1 MMEYTTISETIL
13 LSYEQTKIAVYEETK
28 ELFED
33 APMLLELW
41 HQDAYQTSEDELL
54 HQQPKNE
61 AFVALF
67 NLITVELTNFKR
79 MTKKVIRDTVE
90 SYKDTITQ
98 TMLPFVQ
105 MMSDVEIDFTKP
117 LVNQNYMMTDSSTTF
132 YLMRNIVTSKK
143 GFADNG
149 KGHLESEL
157 VDNQGQLHGLAELRP
172 APLMET
178 EPTDYLIDAVENT
191 LSSLD
196 ELTADIFDLVSYM
209 WMTGEHTSDG
219 FIEFHSDDALLLQ
232 QGHNESSLDTMKF
245 KERDR
250 FNIMRR
256 VAALT
261 SVWVALNDGPDR
273 LKIVNSRDINSKL
286 YKFQDFKR
294 MFEVGN
300 VRIAFDKKT
309 NKPKGIYALEIK
321 PSSLLQPYLN
331 GSKSSLG
338 VLDLKVFKYSYF
350 TQREHKRLTRYLSR
364 QWKIRVVR
372 GTLHQP
378 FKIGTLL
385 NEMNFPERLN
395 GVQLRDKFEEVL
407 DDLLRDE
414 IIKAWNYSETI
425 DEARV
430 GKRGWV
436 KNYWSQLSV
445 TILPPDVVVLEN
457 RKQMPL
463 PTNADEER
471 IEETTDEVIEA
482 IFEEVI
488 EPEQEFF
495 DFDEV
500 IEEPTVILLT
510 PETMRAKIDE
520 LGYSIR
526 KAAEE
531 MGMSHTTLSRY
542 MNHKIKR
549 HNKDNDKKMLQWMKD
564 N

>member
-1 MMEYTTISETIL
+1 MEYAAISETIL
-13 LSYEQTKIAVYEETK
+13 LSYEQTKVAVYEETK

-41 HQDAYQTSEDELL
+41 HQDAYQTSDDERL

-61 AFVALF
+61 AFLALF

-105 MMSDVEIDFTKP
+105 MMSDVEIDFSKP

-232 QGHNESSLDTMKF
+232 HGHNDDALDTMKF

-385 NEMNFPERLN
+385 KEMNFPERLN

-407 DDLLRDE
+407 DDLQRDE

-457 RKQMPL
+457 RKQIPL
-463 PTNADEER
+463 STNSDEKL
-471 IEETTDEVIEA
+471 IEESTEEVIEA
-482 IFEEVI
+482 IFEDVA
-488 EPEQEFF
+488 EPEQEAF

-500 IEEPTVILLT
+500 IEESEVMLLT

>member
-1 MMEYTTISETIL
+1 MQYVDISDTML
-13 LSYEQTKIAVYEETK
+13 LSYEVTKVAVYEETK
-28 ELFED
+28 ALFQD

-41 HQDAYQTSEDELL
+41 EQDVFHTTEDELK
-54 HQQPKNE
+54 QEQPKNE
-61 AFVALF
+61 AFRELF
-67 NLITVELTNFKR
+67 NLITKDLTNFKV
-79 MTKKVIRDTVE
+79 MTKRIIRNTVE
-90 SYKDTITQ
+90 SYKDTIIH
-98 TMLPFVQ
+98 TMLPYAEVL
-105 MMSDVEIDFTKP
+105 SDEIDFSKP
-117 LVNQNYMMTDSSTTF
+117 MENQNYILSDSSTTF

-149 KGHLESEL
+149 RGHLESEL

-172 APLMET
+172 APLVET
-178 EPTDYLIDAVENT
+178 EPSDHFIDAVENT

-219 FIEFHSDDALLLQ
+219 FIEFHSDDALRLQ
-232 QGHNESSLDTMKF
+232 HAQDENAGEHMKF

-261 SVWVALNDGPDR
+261 SVWVALNEGTEK
-273 LKIVNSRDINSKL
+273 LKIVDAREIKNSKL

-331 GSKSSLG
+331 GTKSSLG
-338 VLDLKVFKYSYF
+338 VLDLKVFKYSYY

-364 QWKIRVVR
+364 QWKIRAMK
-372 GTLHQP
+372 GSLHQP
-378 FKIGTLL
+378 FKVETLL
-385 NEMNFPERLN
+385 HEMNFPERLN

-407 DDLLRDE
+407 DDLQIDE
-414 IIKAWNYSETI
+414 VIKAWTYSEPI

-436 KNYWSQLSV
+436 KNYWSHLSV
-445 TILPPDVVVLEN
+445 TIMPPDIVVYEN
-457 RKQMPL
+457 KKRTPL
-463 PTNADEER
+463 PHMPQEEAAPV
-471 IEETTDEVIEA
+471 EEIVDAV
-482 IFEEVI
+482 FEEVTPEPAQETFTFEETI
-488 EPEQEFF
+488 EVE
-495 DFDEV
+495 
-500 IEEPTVILLT
+500 LT
-510 PETMRAKIDE
+510 PESMRAKIDA
-520 LGYSIR
+520 LGLSIR

-549 HNKDNDKKMLQWMKD
+549 HNKDNDKKMLAFLKAH
-564 N
+564 